1 MSKREMLLRILCIL
15 AALAAVIWIAH
26 AIGEEEPEPDYQT
39 LYVMCRPKSFV
50 NVREFPKKKAKE
62 VGRLECG
69 DEVLTLNEKR
79 GKFVKIYGPTFECGT
94 CWVHRGYLT
103 EEKPEIFED
112 GKTFVIRA
120 KGRVAVR
127 RYIRGA
133 RRVWIRPGK
142 TVKVYAMTSEWVLT
156 NRGYIQR
163 EFVEE
168 VQEETGRCKFAEFFA
183 CLNNLEHSRTS
194 SRSWGF
200 RQRIM
205 TF

>member
-1 MSKREMLLRILCIL
+1 MSKREMWLRLLCIL
-15 AALAAVIWIAH
+15 AVLAAVIWITDSL
-26 AIGEEEPEPDYQT
+26 GEEEPDYQT

-103 EEKPEIFED
+103 DEKPDIYED
-112 GKTFVIRA
+112 GKAYTVKA
-120 KGRVAVR
+120 KGRVALR

-133 RRVWIRPGK
+133 RRAWIKSGK
-142 TVKVYAMTSEWVLT
+142 TLTVYAITSEWALT
-156 NRGYIQR
+156 NRGFIMTEYL
-163 EFVEE
+163 EE
-168 VQEETGRCKFAEFFA
+168 VESEQVYDGAA
-183 CLNNLEHSRTS
+183 DAA
-194 SRSWGF
+194 
-200 RQRIM
+200 
-205 TF
+205 